1 MFNKKLMQP
10 AVAVIV
16 DRTTDDVRCNY
27 TPLSGLA
34 FVSIWVYRL
43 FRPTYLQSQTEVCFW
58 WRKSAVDACR
68 LFKAILRV
76 FWL

>member
-1 MFNKKLMQP
+1 MFNKKLMQL

-34 FVSIWVYRL
+34 FVSIWVYIG
-43 FRPTYLQSQTEVCFW
+43 YLGLLIYSLKP
-58 WRKSAVDACR
+58 KSAFGDGSLLLMPA
-68 LFKAILRV
+68 V
-76 FWL
+76 FLKLLSVFSG